1 MDTKMLEA
9 FVKLYEKRSLRQAA
23 EQLYVSPQ
31 GLSRLLQ
38 NLEGELDVML
48 FTRTPRGM
56 EPTAAGEHLY
66 RQADVL
72 LRQHRQLAQD
82 IQRIGGRGT
91 DLSFVCSYGVLNA
104 LPYVLLQEFQAENPS
119 FTIKWREFPDRQAEQ
134 LLLDDRYE
142 LGLFVLGRD
151 GFGDGYA
158 VTELFSRR
166 IVLLAYEGHPLYDA
180 RSVRFDQLRNE
191 PIIMEGSDFW
201 VFDFFR
207 ERCISHGFCPNIV
220 AETGDISFCHKL
232 CSMGQGLGIS
242 VDFIADF
249 IQIPNLRMIPFED
262 PSFLWPVG
270 PSTGG
275 LRTAAASCACCWRR
289 TPSSRGRTTTSV
301 WTSPGKPAPF
311 AAGSTGNFWRLPS
324 AARSACA

>member
-9 FVKLYEKRSLRQAA
+9 FAKLYEKRSLRQAA

-104 LPYVLLQEFQAENPS
+104 LPYALLQEFQAENPS

-180 RSVRFDQLRNE
+180 RSVRFDQLRNA
-191 PIIMEGSDFW
+191 PIIMGAATSGSLTSFGSGASRTASVPTSSRRRATSASATSCAAWGRDW
-201 VFDFFR
+201 ASPW
-207 ERCISHGFCPNIV
+207 ISLR
-220 AETGDISFCHKL
+220 ISFR
-232 CSMGQGLGIS
+232 S
-242 VDFIADF
+242 
-249 IQIPNLRMIPFED
+249 P
-262 PSFLWPVG
+262 
-270 PSTGG
+270 T
-275 LRTAAASCACCWRR
+275 CA
-289 TPSSRGRTTTSV
+289 
-301 WTSPGKPAPF
+301 
-311 AAGSTGNFWRLPS
+311 
-324 AARSACA
+324 